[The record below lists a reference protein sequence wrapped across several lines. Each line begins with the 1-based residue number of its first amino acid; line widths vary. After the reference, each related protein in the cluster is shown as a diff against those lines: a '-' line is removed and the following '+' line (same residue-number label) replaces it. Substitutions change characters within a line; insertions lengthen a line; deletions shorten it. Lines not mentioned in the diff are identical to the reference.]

1 MWQRSVSAIGVVIV
15 GLVPALL
22 GGPIFAVVF
31 TAIALLAFRELLP
44 LVGLTNRNLA
54 LSGALLIVMAMV
66 LAWSAPD
73 SRYLALQMAL
83 TLLVPF
89 AIALFTPTTISD
101 RRDWPVM
108 IGVTMY
114 LVLPTFAA
122 ISLRGTEG
130 EVDRAW
136 FQSLANAMPGSDR
149 TAEGLGLLVM
159 AVLITWMSDTAAYL
173 VGKSMGHTRL
183 IPRISPNKTVEGA
196 IGGLVA
202 AAITAVVCVVAFGLA
217 INPLAAVVFGIVAG
231 AIGILG
237 DLGESMIKRRA
248 GAKDSGT
255 LIPGHGG
262 ILDRIDALI
271 FVLVTTWAL
280 LPLLT

>member
-1 MWQRSVSAIGVVIV
+1 
-15 GLVPALL
+15 
-22 GGPIFAVVF
+22 
-31 TAIALLAFRELLP
+31 
-44 LVGLTNRNLA
+44 
-54 LSGALLIVMAMV
+54 
-66 LAWSAPD
+66 
-73 SRYLALQMAL
+73 
-83 TLLVPF
+83 
-89 AIALFTPTTISD
+89 ALFTPTTISD

-271 FVLVTTWAL
+271 FVFVTTWAL